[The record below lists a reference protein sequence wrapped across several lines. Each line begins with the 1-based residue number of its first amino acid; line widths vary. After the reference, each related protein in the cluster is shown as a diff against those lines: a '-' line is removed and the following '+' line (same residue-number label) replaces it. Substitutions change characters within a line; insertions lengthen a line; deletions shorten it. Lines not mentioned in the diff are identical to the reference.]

1 MNTQIVEAAQAARPG
16 GKPLLE
22 LRHCTMEFPGVKA
35 LDDVNFTL
43 MPGECHAL
51 VGENGA
57 GKSTLSKCI
66 TGENHM
72 TAGELWIDG
81 EQVKLTGYSIRESQE
96 RKIAIVHQ
104 EFQLMNDLTG
114 LENIFVGHYDTKAGF
129 INWKKLEKRARGLM
143 AFLQCDIDLNVP
155 VKRLRTAERQIVQ
168 LTKAL
173 LNEPRVLILDEL
185 TAVLQEKDIQNIFR
199 IIGILKARGIGVV
212 YISHR
217 LDEVFQC
224 CDAYTVLCD
233 GRYVNSG
240 QVADINKDELVKMI
254 IGRELTNVYP
264 PINQNLGD
272 VVLEVQHLTAP
283 KAFSDI
289 SMNVRA
295 GEVVGL
301 AGLLGAGKT
310 ELVNA
315 IFGNHKVTSG
325 KVLLKGKEVHIHSPR
340 QAIRMGMGIV
350 PDERRM
356 LGLNMLF
363 DIKDNTTLPSL
374 DQFRTAGIFQDLEAE
389 ARAAFD
395 VNEKLSLKYYSLW
408 QNVKKLSGG
417 NQQKIVIA
425 KWMLRDCDVFLLDE
439 PTRGIDIGAKFE
451 IYTLV
456 HQLAQAGK
464 AVIIVSPEMEELI
477 GLCNRIYI
485 IFEGRMMD
493 LVEGERKTQE
503 VIINSLLGV
512 DKHE

>member
-1 MNTQIVEAAQAARPG
+1 MNTANDRATGAR
-16 GKPLLE
+16 PLLE
-22 LRHCTMEFPGVKA
+22 LRGCTMEFPGVKA
-35 LDDVNFTL
+35 LDNVSFTL

-66 TGENHM
+66 TGENRM
-72 TAGELWIDG
+72 TQGELLIDG
-81 EQVKLTGYSIRESQE
+81 EPVKLSGYSISKSQE

-104 EFQLMNDLTG
+104 EFQLMGDMTG
-114 LENIFVGHYDTKAGF
+114 LENIFVGHYETRGGF
-129 INWKKLEKRARGLM
+129 INWRRLEKHAQQLKD
-143 AFLQCDIDLNVP
+143 FLQCDVDLSVP
-155 VKRLRTAERQIVQ
+155 VKHLRTAERQIVQ
-168 LTKAL
+168 LMKAL

-185 TAVLQEKDIQNIFR
+185 TAVLQEKDINNIFR
-199 IIGILKARGIGVV
+199 IIGILKQRGIGVI

-224 CDAYTVLCD
+224 CDSYTVLCD
-233 GRYVNSG
+233 GRFVSTG
-240 QVADINKDELVKMI
+240 RVADIDKNQLVKMI

-264 PINQNLGD
+264 PINQDLGD
-272 VVLEVQHLTAP
+272 VVLEVRHLTAP
-283 KAFSDI
+283 KAFQDI
-289 SMNVRA
+289 SLTVRA

-315 IFGNHKVTSG
+315 IFGNHRVTSG
-325 KVLLKGKEVHIHSPR
+325 QVLVKGKEVHIHNPR
-340 QAIRMGMGIV
+340 QAIHMGMGIV
-350 PDERRM
+350 PDERRL

-363 DIKDNTTLPSL
+363 NITENTTLPNL
-374 DQFRTAGIFQDLEAE
+374 DQFRAAGIFQNLEAE

-395 VNEKLSLKYYSLW
+395 VNEQLNLKYYSLY

-425 KWMLRDCDVFLLDE
+425 KWMLRNCDIFLLDE

-456 HQLAQAGK
+456 HQLAEAGK

-485 IFEGRMMD
+485 MFEGRMMD

-512 DKHE
+512 NRHE